1 MKLLVLGAS
10 GLMAGLFYAYTCSVN
25 PGLGR
30 LPDAGYLA
38 AIQSINRAI
47 LNPVFLLVFMGA
59 LFILPIGAWRLFNA
73 HASMSF
79 YLMLAASLLYA
90 IGVFGVTMTANVPL
104 NNKLDVFNIAAASSE
119 ELAHMRSIFQSPW
132 NAWNL
137 VRTIAAILSFLLAAW
152 AYIIPPVK
160 TN

>member
-38 AIQSINRAI
+38 AMQSINRAI

-59 LFILPIGAWRLFNA
+59 LFILPIGTWRSFNA
-73 HASMSF
+73 NAPISF

-90 IGVFGVTMTANVPL
+90 IGVVGVTMTANVPL
-104 NNKLDVFNIAAASSE
+104 NDKLDAFDIAAASSE
-119 ELAHMRSIFQSPW
+119 ELARMRSIFQSPW
-132 NAWNL
+132 NTWNL

-152 AYIIPPVK
+152 ACLIPPAK